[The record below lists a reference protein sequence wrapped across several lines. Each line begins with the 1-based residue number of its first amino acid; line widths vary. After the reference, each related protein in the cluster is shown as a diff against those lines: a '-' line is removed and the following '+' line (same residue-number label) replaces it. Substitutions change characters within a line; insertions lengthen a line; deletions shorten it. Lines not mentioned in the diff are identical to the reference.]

1 MKLVLV
7 MIAAVLLSGCSA
19 IMLVDPRAGYKS
31 YDLCIRCGEKWDQF
45 PNERYEAQK
54 KRARGEV
61 W

>member
-1 MKLVLV
+1 

-31 YDLCIRCGEKWDQF
+31 YDPCIRCGEKWDQF